1 MFDLF
6 KSGPFN
12 DPELGELRR
21 SRGAWRGT
29 VRLDGRAVPLVIAGP
44 RKAPD
49 PDALRLARTVTA
61 AYPAW
66 KLAIAAA
73 LLEHYAPYAEAVSE
87 GEEQAPEGGL
97 PAIAGPDGVWPHTS
111 AQFVHVHP
119 LDRRLGVEI
128 GYQVAWDEEHTLA
141 AQVRDGQVIGLNG
154 SVLAP

>member
-6 KSGPFN
+6 KSAPLI

-29 VRLDGRAVPLVIAGP
+29 ITLDGRAVPLVIAGP

-49 PDALRLARTVTA
+49 PEALRLARSVA
-61 AYPAW
+61 GAYAGW
-66 KLAIAAA
+66 KSAIAVAM
-73 LLEHYAPYAEAVSE
+73 LEHYTPYAEAVAE

-97 PAIAGPDGVWPHTS
+97 PAIAGPDGVWAHTGVE
-111 AQFVHVHP
+111 FVHVHP
-119 LDRRLGVEI
+119 LERRLTVEI
-128 GYQVAWDEEHTLA
+128 GYRVAWDEEHTLG
-141 AQVRDGQVIGLNG
+141 AQVRDGQLIGLNG

>member
-6 KSGPFN
+6 KSGPFT

-29 VRLDGRAVPLVIAGP
+29 VQLEGRPVPLVIAGA

-49 PDALRLARTVTA
+49 PEALQLARSVA
-61 AYPAW
+61 GAYPGW
-66 KLAIAAA
+66 KPAIAAA
-73 LLEHYAPYAEAVSE
+73 MLEHYTPYAEAVAE
-87 GEEQAPEGGL
+87 GEEEAPEGGL
-97 PAIAGPDGVWPHTS
+97 PAIAGPDGVWPHAS
-111 AQFVHVHP
+111 AQFVHVYQ

-128 GYQVAWDEEHTLA
+128 GYRVAWDEEHTLA
-141 AQVRDGQVIGLNG
+141 AQVRDGQVVGLNG

>member
-6 KSGPFN
+6 KSGPFT

-29 VRLDGRAVPLVIAGP
+29 IVLDGRLVPLVIAGP

-49 PDALRLARTVTA
+49 PDALALARSVA
-61 AYPAW
+61 GAYPGW
-66 KLAIAAA
+66 KPAIADAM
-73 LLEHYAPYAEAVSE
+73 LEHYTPYAEAVAE
-87 GEEQAPEGGL
+87 GEEEAPGGGL
-97 PAIAGPDGVWPHTS
+97 PAIAGPDGVWPHAS

-119 LDRRLGVEI
+119 LDGRLGVEI
-128 GYQVAWDEEHTLA
+128 GYQVAWDEEHTLGA
-141 AQVRDGQVIGLNG
+141 LVRDGQVIGLNG